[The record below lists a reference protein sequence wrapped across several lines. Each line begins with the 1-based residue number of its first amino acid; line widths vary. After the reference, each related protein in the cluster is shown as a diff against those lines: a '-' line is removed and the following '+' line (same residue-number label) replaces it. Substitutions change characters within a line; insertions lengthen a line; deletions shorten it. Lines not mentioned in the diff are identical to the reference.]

1 MKLPIYTLL
10 CSRIVRAL
18 LRGFLMTRNC
28 HGINDDSAFVV
39 RNQPPPCRASL
50 VSVEASRDLT
60 RSHNCVFVF
69 SAATH
74 ADAKRVLFVL
84 NVRHRRREPR
94 NLSSLSWNYFP
105 GIVCIT
111 AAVCINQASSKN
123 SLNYIYGIFVYV
135 SKWKLSEKSCFIFCF
150 NRKL

>member
-28 HGINDDSAFVV
+28 HGINDNDSAFVV
-39 RNQPPPCRASL
+39 RNQPPPCLASL

-60 RSHNCVFVF
+60 RSHNCVLVF

-84 NVRHRRREPR
+84 NVRHRRRERTAESLFIVLKLFSR
-94 NLSSLSWNYFP
+94 NRLHYSRCLHKSGVIKEFIKLYLRY
-105 GIVCIT
+105 ICVC
-111 AAVCINQASSKN
+111 Q
-123 SLNYIYGIFVYV
+123 
-135 SKWKLSEKSCFIFCF
+135 
-150 NRKL
+150 